1 MSSTATPTGKPP
13 KTMSSR
19 LMTMKFMQRA
29 AASSASP
36 TTPDHPSAK
45 RQKRNDSSPA
55 TPSSDVL
62 AIQAA
67 LAAEE
72 AKRAEALERQ
82 QVEAGETKWV
92 LSFQKEERA
101 GEEEALRV
109 DKVGYERIDALQGH
123 EDEPWRPA
131 MVGRRSFG
139 RFNKALEK
147 RQNPDA
153 QSSSSNESSNGDA
166 NVDSNG
172 NNDEDGNSD
181 DSNNDPAGLRDL
193 IRESKSEAA
202 EHVKAERKA
211 QRREKKAEAKMLAD
225 RRKSKEI
232 KLNKLSSISG
242 GGGGGRPAGGGGF
255 ANKECYVCGKK
266 GHGKKDCPERKP
278 KRARTG
284 GDQ

>member
-1 MSSTATPTGKPP
+1 MSSASTPTGKPP
-13 KTMSSR
+13 KIMSSR

-36 TTPDHPSAK
+36 TAPDFPSSK
-45 RQKRNDSSPA
+45 RRKRNDSSPA
-55 TPSSDVL
+55 TASSDVQ

-82 QVEAGETKWV
+82 QAEAGETKWV
-92 LSFQKEERA
+92 LSFQKEVRT
-101 GEEEALRV
+101 GGQGLLRV
-109 DKVGYERIDALQGH
+109 DKMGYEGIDALQGQ

-139 RFNKALEK
+139 KFNKALEK

-153 QSSSSNESSNGDA
+153 VSSSSNESSNGDA
-166 NVDSNG
+166 NNDGNGNDDEDGGSNDG
-172 NNDEDGNSD
+172 NNDPTGTQ
-181 DSNNDPAGLRDL
+181 DL
-193 IRESKSEAA
+193 IRESRSEAA
-202 EHVKAERKA
+202 ERAKAERKA
-211 QRREKKAEAKMLAD
+211 QRREKKAEARMLAD
-225 RRKSKEI
+225 RRKSREV

-242 GGGGGRPAGGGGF
+242 GGGGGGSGGGGSF

-266 GHGKKDCPERKP
+266 GHGKKDCPERKF

-284 GDQ
+284 GD